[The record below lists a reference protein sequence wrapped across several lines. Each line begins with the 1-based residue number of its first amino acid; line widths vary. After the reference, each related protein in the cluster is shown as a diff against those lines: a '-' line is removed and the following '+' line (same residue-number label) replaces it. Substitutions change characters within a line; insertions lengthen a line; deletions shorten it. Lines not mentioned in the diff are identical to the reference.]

1 MTELPNLHCKG
12 GTEALLKWQTVY
24 CCSEVA

>member
-12 GTEALLKWQTVY
+12 GTEALLKWQTV
-24 CCSEVA
+24 